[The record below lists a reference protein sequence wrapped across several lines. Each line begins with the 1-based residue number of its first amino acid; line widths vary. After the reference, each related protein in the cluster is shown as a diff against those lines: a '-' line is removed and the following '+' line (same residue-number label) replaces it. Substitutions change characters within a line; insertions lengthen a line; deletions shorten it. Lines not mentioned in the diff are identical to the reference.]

1 MLIKIISIGNK
12 LNSWESECIE
22 YYKKQLP
29 RNFKIEFINLKS
41 QQNPKYSKDEVIMN
55 ESKLLMSKIS
65 KDPNIDNIY
74 QNISK
79 NEKTEFINNIELPK
93 EWIEKISLSGETYW
107 YNSET
112 KERTYVLP
120 KKKIIQTLT
129 KL

>member
-1 MLIKIISIGNK
+1 MYNCLFSCYQKPDNIK
-12 LNSWESECIE
+12 E
-22 YYKKQLP
+22 
-29 RNFKIEFINLKS
+29 
-41 QQNPKYSKDEVIMN
+41 
-55 ESKLLMSKIS
+55 
-65 KDPNIDNIY
+65 PNIDNIY

-93 EWIEKISLSGETYW
+93 EWIEKISVSGETYW
-107 YNSET
+107 YNSKT

>member
-1 MLIKIISIGNK
+1 MYNCLFSCYQKPHNIK
-12 LNSWESECIE
+12 E
-22 YYKKQLP
+22 
-29 RNFKIEFINLKS
+29 
-41 QQNPKYSKDEVIMN
+41 
-55 ESKLLMSKIS
+55 
-65 KDPNIDNIY
+65 PNIDNIY

-120 KKKIIQTLT
+120 KKKIIQTLQ
-129 KL
+129 K